1 VSEALR
7 EALGSIG
14 EGWLVGGAVRD
25 RLLGRETVDYD
36 VVVAGDPE
44 QAARSVGRAAGGH
57 PFALSDAFG
66 AWRVVAREGDWQLD
80 VMPLTG
86 ETLEEDLLRRD
97 FTVNAIA
104 EPLGGGALVDPTG
117 GRSDLEARRL
127 RMVAAAAFTE
137 DPLRAL
143 RLARIACELDF
154 AADAATVTAAR
165 ERVAG
170 LALVSAE
177 RVFAELKRVVASSRV
192 LFGLELME
200 QTGVTQI
207 VLPELLALRGVEQSH
222 FHHLDVHD
230 HTLAVV
236 AEAIALQDD
245 PLVLGPAAGAVAALM
260 AEPLADGLTR
270 WEAVRL
276 GALLHDVAKPQTR
289 AVTADGRVTF
299 MGHDEAGAS
308 VASTVLGRLRAS
320 EKLREHV
327 AGLARHHLR
336 LGFLVHEMPLGRR
349 DLYRYL
355 EATAPLQVDVTV
367 LSVADR
373 LATRGEKA
381 DAAIAKHVELA
392 SSLLADALAWRASPP
407 APPIRGDE
415 LAAALGIK
423 PGPELGRLLT
433 ALTEAAYAGEV
444 SDADGAVRLARTL
457 L

>member
-1 VSEALR
+1 VSDALR
-7 EALGSIG
+7 EALGSIAD
-14 EGWLVGGAVRD
+14 GWLVGGAVRD
-25 RLLGRETVDYD
+25 RLLGRPTVDYD
-36 VVVAGDPE
+36 VVVPGDPE
-44 QAARSVGRAAGGH
+44 QAARNVGRAAGGH

-86 ETLEEDLLRRD
+86 ETLEDDLLRRD
-97 FTVNAIA
+97 FTVNAMA
-104 EPLGGGALVDPTG
+104 EPLGGGELVDPTG
-117 GRSDLEARRL
+117 GRVDLEARRL

-143 RLARIACELDF
+143 RLARIACELNF

-165 ERVAG
+165 QRVAG

-177 RVFAELKRVVASSRV
+177 RVFAELKRVVASSRA
-192 LFGLELME
+192 LYGFELME
-200 QTGVTQI
+200 QAGVTQI

-230 HTLAVV
+230 HTLAVL
-236 AEAIALQDD
+236 AEAIALQND
-245 PLVLGPAAGAVAALM
+245 PCVLGPAAEAVGSVM

-270 WEAVRL
+270 WAALRL
-276 GALLHDVAKPQTR
+276 GALLHDIAKPQTR
-289 AVTADGRVTF
+289 AVSADGRVTF
-299 MGHDEAGAS
+299 MGHDKAGAS
-308 VASTVLGRLRAS
+308 VASEVLGRLRAA

-327 AGLARHHLR
+327 AGLTRHHLQ
-336 LGFLVHEMPLGRR
+336 LGFLVHKVPLGRR
-349 DLYRYL
+349 ELYRYL
-355 EATAPLQVDVTV
+355 DRTAPVQPDVTV

-373 LATRGEKA
+373 LATKGENA
-381 DAAIAKHVELA
+381 DAAIAKHVALA
-392 SSLLADALAWRASPP
+392 SSLLADALAWRVAPP

-415 LAAALGIK
+415 LAAALGIR
-423 PGPELGRLLT
+423 PGPELGRLLA

-444 SDADGAVRLARTL
+444 GDADGAVRLARRL